1 MKPRAQRWK
10 KILVVI
16 TDPFAR
22 KQPALAKAAA
32 VAKRARAGLILFN
45 SFMVPQPVNDVTL
58 DSREAIIA
66 AAIRQRIARL
76 RLLTRTM
83 RIRGARCIVAWDHP
97 AYEAIVRQVLKHKP
111 QLLITDSHRHGR
123 LARIVLAN
131 TDWELIRSCPCPLWF
146 VRSAGLPRT
155 PRILV
160 AVDPLHSHS
169 KPARLDDRLL
179 AAARTIIAHAGGKA
193 AIVHAYET
201 PASAVPGMLMEPIRL
216 PLSPERTREAI
227 LRTTSAVN
235 RLADRH
241 GIAPEDRII
250 AEGWPESV
258 IPAAVRRTRADLLV
272 MGAVSRR
279 FLGRPVIGGTAERV
293 IDHVDRDVFVVKP
306 AGFKTPVRRGKRD

>member
-1 MKPRAQRWK
+1 MKMRAKGWK

-22 KQPALAKAAA
+22 TQPALAKAAA
-32 VAKRARAGLILFN
+32 VARRCRAKLILFN
-45 SFMVPQPVNDVTL
+45 SFIVPQPVNDVPS

-76 RLLTRTM
+76 RSFTRAM
-83 RIRGARCIVAWDHP
+83 GVRGARCIVAWDHP
-97 AYEAIVRQVLKHKP
+97 AYEAIVRQVLAHKP

-131 TDWELIRSCPCPLWF
+131 TDWELMRTCPCPMWF
-146 VRSAGLPRT
+146 VRSASLPRS

-179 AAARTIIAHAGGKA
+179 DAAGAIVEQLGGRR

-201 PASAVPGMLMEPIRL
+201 PASAFPGMLMEPIRL
-216 PLSPERTREAI
+216 PISPQRTRDAV
-227 LRTTSAVN
+227 LRTTMAVN

-241 GIAPEDRII
+241 DIAPADRTI
-250 AEGWPESV
+250 AEGWPATV
-258 IPAAVRRTRADLLV
+258 IPAAVRRTRTDVLV

-279 FLGRPVIGGTAERV
+279 LLARPVIGGTAERV
-293 IDHVDRDVFVVKP
+293 IDHVDCDVFVVKP
-306 AGFKTPVRRGKRD
+306 AGFKTPVPRLKRR